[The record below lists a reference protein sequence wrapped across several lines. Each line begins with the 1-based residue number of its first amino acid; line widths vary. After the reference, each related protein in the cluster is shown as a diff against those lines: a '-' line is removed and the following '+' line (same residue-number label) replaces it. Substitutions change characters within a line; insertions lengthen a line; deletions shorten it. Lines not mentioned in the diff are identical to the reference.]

1 MDLRPK
7 RPNLGSERAKLRL
20 EWANFRPKG
29 ANSDLRGLTGTMKLM
44 NEQTE
49 EQIKVPMFP
58 SELLLKKTK
67 KTLLMLEG
75 PNLPKSWPHKVILAR
90 FLDSVSV
97 LKYPRNCHIRSFW
110 SYLGEVRLVMY

>member
-1 MDLRPK
+1 
-7 RPNLGSERAKLRL
+7 
-20 EWANFRPKG
+20 
-29 ANSDLRGLTGTMKLM
+29 
-44 NEQTE
+44 
-49 EQIKVPMFP
+49 
-58 SELLLKKTK
+58 
-67 KTLLMLEG
+67 MLEG